1 MAGALPFLLL
11 VAFSFRAADKI
22 AAFAVA
28 SQTATV
34 LLLSPEVLRPF
45 RRLRYFS
52 RPLTVIRARRRR
64 ILGRGATASAV
75 LLAVLALRILDIGEA
90 GSNSSLTG
98 AIVVLLGL
106 ICGLGVLTFA
116 AIWVIDM
123 LFKGAA
129 ETWMQTAFGQFG
141 SERTV
146 KCGGLSPERSS
157 SSGRFCCSGP
167 PTPDRRPWASLF
179 GGRALD
185 LFETREMIV
194 GDGWAQPDSGGHSG
208 VRLCRVG

>member
-1 MAGALPFLLL
+1 MAGALLFLLL
-11 VAFSFRAADKI
+11 VAFSFQAADKI

-34 LLLSPEVLRPF
+34 LLLSPEVLSPF

-52 RPLTVIRARRRR
+52 RPMTVIRARRRR
-64 ILGRGATASAV
+64 ILRRGATASAV
-75 LLAVLALRILDIGEA
+75 LLAVLALRILDIGGA
-90 GSNSSLTG
+90 GSNSSLIG

-123 LFKGAA
+123 LFEGAA

-141 SERTV
+141 SERTSEV
-146 KCGGLSPERSS
+146 
-157 SSGRFCCSGP
+157 
-167 PTPDRRPWASLF
+167 RRAFAGALF
-179 GGRALD
+179 LVGTLL
-185 LFETREMIV
+185 LFW
-194 GDGWAQPDSGGHSG
+194 GAYS
-208 VRLCRVG
+208 